1 MVDLLT
7 GKAAKDALRAQ
18 ADTQAANQRQ
28 SLARM
33 AFEQGELDQR
43 AAGNGFRRGRG
54 RQLLTFLAGS
64 GQPTLG

>member
-7 GKAAKDALRAQ
+7 GKAAKDTMKAQ
-18 ADTQAANQRQ
+18 AEAQAGQQRQ

-43 AAGNGFRRGRG
+43 EAANGFRRGKG
-54 RQLLTFLAGS
+54 KQMLVYLGGS
-64 GQPTLG
+64 GQSSVG